1 MRPSILFMASA
12 FPFRLPSRSKS
23 ILASLSCSPLRQDT
37 VAAGHSSA
45 TTTILRSLGYS
56 SSASAIR
63 DVMSSAILADSSV
76 AHIPIE
82 NSRAAFASTTSGYDL
97 APLSSGTTGLQPLL
111 VCLTTRYAAKTSD
124 VITTPAIAP
133 KGNSGTEFEPVLDVV
148 VEEETVG
155 PARTTTAPFMKVCMV
170 QW

>member
-1 MRPSILFMASA
+1 
-12 FPFRLPSRSKS
+12 
-23 ILASLSCSPLRQDT
+23 
-37 VAAGHSSA
+37 
-45 TTTILRSLGYS
+45 
-56 SSASAIR
+56 
-63 DVMSSAILADSSV
+63 MSSAILVDSSV
-76 AHIPIE
+76 AHIPTE
-82 NSRAAFASTTSGYDL
+82 NSRAAFASTKLTGGYDL

-124 VITTPAIAP
+124 VVTTPAIAP
-133 KGNSGTEFEPVLDVV
+133 QGNSGTEFEPVLDVV